1 MFITDRLP
9 DLQTKI
15 TTLALACTLLLAC
28 EGKKAESSDN
38 VQDPEVHVDSLEIEE
53 TFPVVASNHIRVVPT
68 MRSVFGDSNTVHCSN
83 VEYLW
88 NALMANSDIDIS
100 GNSMAKE
107 FNQSRT
113 WRNSMDTSKLVLAF
127 GNPSDVY
134 ENIVHQYLT
143 KYQIKKNDLSPQ
155 GSTFWGYTDKIVNYK
170 YAEPFDEQRLMFLG
184 TEVSAFGF
192 NSGFSSTYIKDHFRD
207 QFDILYYDADGEF
220 VVKLIPA
227 NTTDEIILTMIKS
240 RGTFLEMFN
249 RSQELIK
256 KGHDKVKQNP
266 LLYNL
271 NAEDELIMP
280 VIRFRALR
288 NYSELQGLGFSSKY
302 GLIGSFEQAIN
313 FSFDRKG
320 VVLEAE
326 VSAADSVGAP
336 QKPKLLH
343 FDKPFYVYLK
353 EKNASHPYFNLWVS
367 DPEILVKRKE

>member
-1 MFITDRLP
+1 
-9 DLQTKI
+9 
-15 TTLALACTLLLAC
+15 
-28 EGKKAESSDN
+28 
-38 VQDPEVHVDSLEIEE
+38 
-53 TFPVVASNHIRVVPT
+53 
-68 MRSVFGDSNTVHCSN
+68 
-83 VEYLW
+83 
-88 NALMANSDIDIS
+88 
-100 GNSMAKE
+100 
-107 FNQSRT
+107 
-113 WRNSMDTSKLVLAF
+113 MDTSKLVLAF